1 MDGIIVQKQE
11 AAWES
16 PVKYRIS
23 IAAMIVA
30 GVVSTAGAQ
39 NVGSRQGGSMD
50 ECTITAYANDITRIV
65 MLRLGNGFYSHKA
78 YGEKGQFI
86 CDGEWSATYA
96 LNKQAAEILRNKG
109 NDRAVIVDRSRV
121 AGG

>member
-1 MDGIIVQKQE
+1 M
-11 AAWES
+11 
-16 PVKYRIS
+16 KYRIS

-39 NVGSRQGGSMD
+39 NAGSRQGGSMD

>member
-1 MDGIIVQKQE
+1 
-11 AAWES
+11 
-16 PVKYRIS
+16 VKYRIS

-39 NVGSRQGGSMD
+39 NAGSRHGGSMD
-50 ECTITAYANDITRIV
+50 ECTITAYANEITRIV

-86 CDGEWSATYA
+86 CDGEWSATHA

>member
-1 MDGIIVQKQE
+1 
-11 AAWES
+11 
-16 PVKYRIS
+16 VKYRIS

-30 GVVSTAGAQ
+30 GGVSTAAAQ
-39 NVGSRQGGSMD
+39 SAGSRAGGSMD

-65 MLRLGNGFYSHKA
+65 MLRLSNGFYSHKA